1 MNEAFP
7 SPIGAFENSPAIYR
21 RERNDKIF
29 FVPSGRLNQRNQAS
43 LQDAIFFAHVFPA
56 LKCRAIFHCPYRTL
70 KTLNRSVYVKL
81 AHMPVAG
88 DRETGAGENISKI
101 EMANFN
107 AHLDNT
113 GSKGESS
120 R

>member
-21 RERNDKIF
+21 RERNEKIF

-43 LQDAIFFAHVFPA
+43 LQDAMFFAHGFPA

-70 KTLNRSVYVKL
+70 KTLNRSVYDRFRLKL
-81 AHMPVAG
+81 THMVVGG
-88 DRETGAGENISKI
+88 DWWRSGFSFGQTP
-101 EMANFN
+101 
-107 AHLDNT
+107 
-113 GSKGESS
+113 
-120 R
+120 